1 MSGLVGLFAA
11 ASASSAMNS
20 GSPVTPGGLMPS
32 GDEAKNEYRSR

>member
-1 MSGLVGLFAA
+1 MFVA

-32 GDEAKNEYRSR
+32 GEEAKKEYKSR